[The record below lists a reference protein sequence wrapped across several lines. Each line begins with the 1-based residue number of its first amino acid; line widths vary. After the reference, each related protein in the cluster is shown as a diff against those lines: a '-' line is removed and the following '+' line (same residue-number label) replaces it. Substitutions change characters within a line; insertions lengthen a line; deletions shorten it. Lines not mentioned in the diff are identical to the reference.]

1 MIKQVLKDNLISIS
15 IAKKDFSYR
24 IPIEKIGNT
33 VDWKI
38 GQKGTEGIVIKQVSS
53 WALQLFTKN
62 TTEEKY
68 IQQFKSI
75 VQEYSPDNNI
85 DWEDTFLAITIQNKY
100 NWLMDSNA
108 SADKK
113 IEAHDIIADL
123 KKKYKLD

>member
-62 TTEEKY
+62 TTAEKY

-113 IEAHDIIADL
+113 IEAQDIIADL